1 MQTNTNSES
10 LWKMLIGIP
19 KFWSAQQKD
28 WKITVLRTSMERLG
42 YQIIYPFLS
51 IYIVMLGANKT
62 QLGLITSISLLVAGI
77 LGPFIGRFIDK
88 NGAKNVYMLGIG
100 ALFVSYMLYGI
111 APDWRLCIAGM
122 IVYYFGQGLA
132 GQSCAT
138 ICGKC
143 LATCDRAR
151 GMLVCES
158 LAAGL
163 LGMVGPAIAAFILNT
178 VLGVTDD
185 SATAGDYRYLFF
197 VAAFFTCMSLILV
210 IFKLSNQKWPAKA
223 TQKNAIMQGF
233 DIIKTNKNA
242 RKWIAISAVGN
253 LPTAMVLPYV
263 YVFAKE
269 VKMAPDTLIATM
281 VSISALTSTV
291 LGFPVGVLADKFG
304 RKKVLYCTI
313 SLYWLSIILLMI
325 APNPVTLIIAGA
337 LQGFQH
343 ITSPLAGAV
352 QRELVE
358 QNVMG
363 VWIGFTKLTN
373 AIVAAIF
380 AIVAGYVYDHLGATA
395 GFIIYMACDALI
407 RVPLLASLPETLKVQ
422 EKSGCC

>member
-1 MQTNTNSES
+1 MQTNTNTES
-10 LWKMLIGIP
+10 FWKMLIGIP

-42 YQIIYPFLS
+42 YQIIYPYLS
-51 IYIVMLGANKT
+51 LYIISLGANKT
-62 QLGLITSISLLVAGI
+62 QLGTITSISLLIAGI
-77 LGPFIGRFIDK
+77 LGPFVGRFIDK
-88 NGAKNVYMLGIG
+88 NGAKKVYMLGIAG
-100 ALFVSYMLYGI
+100 LFLSYMLYGI
-111 APDWRLCIAGM
+111 APDWRFCVAGM

-163 LGMVGPAIAAFILNT
+163 LGMVGPMIAVVILVNI
-178 VLGVTDD
+178 LGV
-185 SATAGDYRYLFF
+185 SEEAATANDYRYLFF
-197 VAAFFTCMSLILV
+197 VAAFFTCMSLLLV
-210 IFKLSNQKWPAKA
+210 IFKLSNQKWPAKVSE
-223 TQKNAIMQGF
+223 KNAIMQGF

-242 RKWIAISAVGN
+242 RKWVAIAAVGN

-263 YVFAKE
+263 QVFAQE
-269 VKMAPDTLIATM
+269 MKMASVEVLGLMVTM
-281 VSISALTSTV
+281 SALTSTI

-304 RKKVLYCTI
+304 RKKVLYGTI

-373 AIVAAIF
+373 AVVAAIF
-380 AIVAGYVYDHLGATA
+380 AIVAGYVYDHLGASA

-407 RVPLLASLPETLKVQ
+407 RIPLLASLPETLKVQ
-422 EKSGCC
+422 EESGCC